1 MDLLKLENITVRYGL
16 FFKALDSVSFSVK
29 EGEILGLVGPNG
41 CGKST
46 LLKVICGLITPGG
59 NIFYKGQKV
68 KPHKKDL
75 AKLLGYA
82 PQENSFFHKLTV
94 KENMKYFSRL
104 YGIGN
109 ADRIIDSA
117 IRSLGL
123 EKKKDTLAEKLS
135 GGMKRRLNIGCSI
148 IHDPPIL
155 LLDEPS
161 VELDPLSRNNLWKL
175 IRRINQ
181 SGTTIIISTN
191 TMEEAEALCSRLVLL
206 DHGKKVKEGSVSSI
220 INRVERMVK

>member
-1 MDLLKLENITVRYGL
+1 MNLLKFENITVKYGL
-16 FFKALDSVSFSVK
+16 FFKALDNVTFGVR
-29 EGEILGLVGPNG
+29 EGEIVGLVGSNG

-46 LLKVICGLITPGG
+46 MLKVLSGLITPSGK
-59 NIFYKGQKV
+59 IFYKGQRV

-82 PQENSFFHKLTV
+82 PQENSFFNKLTV

-104 YGIGN
+104 YGITD
-109 ADRIIDSA
+109 ADKIADST
-117 IRSLGL
+117 IKSLGL
-123 EKKKDTLAEKLS
+123 ESKKNTLAEKLS

-148 IHDPPIL
+148 IHDPQIL

-161 VELDPLSRNNLWKL
+161 VELDPISRNNLWQL
-175 IRRINQ
+175 IKRIKH

-191 TMEEAEALCSRLVLL
+191 TMEEAEALCDRLILL
-206 DHGKKVKEGSVSSI
+206 SHGKKMTEGPVSSI
-220 INRVERMVK
+220 ISRVERMKE

>member
-16 FFKALDSVSFSVK
+16 FFKALDKVSFSIK
-29 EGEILGLVGPNG
+29 EGDVLGLVGTNG

-46 LLKVICGLITPGG
+46 VLKVIVGLITSGG
-59 NIFYKGQKV
+59 KIYYKNERV

-75 AKLLGYA
+75 AKLLGYG

-104 YGIGN
+104 YGIK
-109 ADRIIDSA
+109 DVDKKIDCTVK
-117 IRSLGL
+117 SLGL
-123 EKKKDTLAEKLS
+123 EKKRNSLAEKLS

-148 IHDPPIL
+148 IHDPQIL

-161 VELDPLSRNNLWKL
+161 VELDPISRNNMWNL
-175 IRRINQ
+175 IRKINQ

-191 TMEEAEALCSRLVLL
+191 MMNEAAALCDKLVLL
-206 DHGKKVKEGSVSSI
+206 EHGKKISEGNVSPI
-220 INRVERMVK
+220 IGKVERMA